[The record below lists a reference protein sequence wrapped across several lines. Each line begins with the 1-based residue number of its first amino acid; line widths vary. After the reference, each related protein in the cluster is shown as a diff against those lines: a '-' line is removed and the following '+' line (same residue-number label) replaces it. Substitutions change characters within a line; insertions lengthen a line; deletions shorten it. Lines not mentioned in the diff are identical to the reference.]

1 MRICPVVMLVGIM
14 ANKKNLPVNEQA
26 PPQNIEAEKAL
37 LASML
42 LEEDALMRGLE
53 IIRKEFFYDNRHQL
67 IFSAI
72 QDLFEKNIKC
82 NIITLTNYFK
92 ETNKIDLVG
101 GISYLTSLFDFVPT
115 AAHIDDYAKIVRE
128 KFILRSLI
136 NVSTRI
142 VSEAYAC
149 NQDVDSLLDSAEA
162 MIFDVSEHMNA
173 REAYPI
179 SMLVK
184 ENLNLFEKI
193 HTHQGHVTGLPSGY
207 IDLDNITS
215 GFQRSDFIII
225 AARPSMGKTAFAC
238 NIAQNLAVTQNIPVL
253 IFSLEMS
260 KEQLVQRML
269 CSEARIDSSSMRKGI
284 LSDREMGKLIQ
295 AAGILEK
302 APIFIDDTPA
312 LSIFEIRA
320 RARRLKSRENIQL
333 VVVDYLQLM
342 RGRGRYENR
351 QQEITDIS
359 ASLKAMAKEL
369 SIPVIALSQMNRLI
383 ERREDKR
390 PILADLRESGSIEQD
405 ADLVIFI
412 HREEQYD
419 ESEETKGLT
428 DIIIAKHRN
437 GPIDR
442 VHLTFLKNCLRF
454 ENCSKRQPT

>member
-1 MRICPVVMLVGIM
+1 M
-14 ANKKNLPVNEQA
+14 ANRKSTPVSDQV

-53 IIRKEFFYDNRHQL
+53 IVRKEFFYDNRHQL
-67 IFSAI
+67 IFNAI
-72 QDLFEKNIKC
+72 QELFDKNIKC
-82 NIITLTNYFK
+82 NFITLTNYFREK
-92 ETNKIDLVG
+92 NKIELVG
-101 GISYLTSLFDFVPT
+101 GIEYLTSLFDLVPT
-115 AAHIDDYAKIVRE
+115 AAHIEDYIKIVRDN
-128 KFILRSLI
+128 FVLRSLI
-136 NVSTRI
+136 NISTRI
-142 VSEAYAC
+142 AAEAYSC
-149 NQDVDSLLDSAEA
+149 PQDVDVLLDNAES
-162 MIFDVSEHMNA
+162 MMFDISSHMMS

-179 SMLVK
+179 SRLVK
-184 ENLNLFEKI
+184 ENLDLFEKI
-193 HTHQGHVTGLPSGY
+193 HSKQEHVTGLPSGY

-215 GFQRSDFIII
+215 GFQGSDFIVI

-238 NIAQNLAVTQNIPVL
+238 NIAQNLAVTQKVPVL

-269 CSEARIDSSSMRKGI
+269 CSEARIDSTLMRKGI

-295 AAGILEK
+295 AAGILEQ
-302 APIFIDDTPA
+302 APIFIDDTPS

-320 RARRLKSRENIQL
+320 RARRLKSREDIQL
-333 VVVDYLQLM
+333 IVVDYLQLM

-351 QQEITDIS
+351 QQEITEIS

-383 ERREDKR
+383 ERREKKE
-390 PILADLRESGSIEQD
+390 PMLADLRESGSIEQD

-412 HREEQYD
+412 YRDEQYD
-419 ESEETKGLT
+419 ESEEMKGVT

-437 GPIDR
+437 GPTDR
-442 VHLTFLKNCLRF
+442 IKLTFLKNCLRF
-454 ENCSKRQPT
+454 ENFSRFQPT

>member
-1 MRICPVVMLVGIM
+1 M
-14 ANKKNLPVNEQA
+14 ANKKHTPLSEQIPPHNL
-26 PPQNIEAEKAL
+26 EAEKAL

-42 LEEDALMRGLE
+42 LDEDALMRGLE
-53 IIRKEFFYDNRHQL
+53 IIRKEFFYDNRHQM

-72 QDLFEKNIKC
+72 QYLFEKNIKC
-82 NIITLTNYFK
+82 NFVTLVNYFK
-92 ETNKIDLVG
+92 EKNKIELAG
-101 GISYLTSLFDFVPT
+101 GIEYVTSLFDMVPT
-115 AAHIDDYAKIVRE
+115 AAHIEDYAKIVRDN
-128 KFILRSLI
+128 FILRSLI
-136 NVSTRI
+136 NVSTKI
-142 VSEAYAC
+142 ISEAYAC
-149 NQDVDSLLDSAEA
+149 TQDVDALLDDAES
-162 MIFDVSEHMNA
+162 MIFDVSGHISA

-179 SMLVK
+179 SSLVK
-184 ENLNLFEKI
+184 ENLDLFEKI
-193 HTHQGHVTGLPSGY
+193 HARQGHVTGLPSGY

-215 GFQRSDFIII
+215 GFQKSDFIVI

-269 CSEARIDSSSMRKGI
+269 CSEARIDSALMRKGI
-284 LSDREMGKLIQ
+284 LPDRDMGKLIQ

-312 LSIFEIRA
+312 LSIFEVRA
-320 RARRLKSRENIQL
+320 RARRLKSKENIQL
-333 VVVDYLQLM
+333 VIIDYLQLM

-390 PILADLRESGSIEQD
+390 PVLADLRESGSIEQD
-405 ADLVIFI
+405 ADLVLFI
-412 HREEQYD
+412 HRDEQYD
-419 ESEETKGLT
+419 ESEETKGVT

-437 GPIDR
+437 GPIGQIR
-442 VHLTFLKNCLRF
+442 LTFLKHCLRF
-454 ENCSKRQPT
+454 ENCSKRQSA

>member
-1 MRICPVVMLVGIM
+1 M
-14 ANKKNLPVNEQA
+14 ANRKTAPTMEQV
-26 PPQNIEAEKAL
+26 PPHNIEAEKAL

-42 LEEDALMRGLE
+42 LEEEAMIRGCELV
-53 IIRKEFFYDNRHQL
+53 RKEFFYDNRHQL

-72 QDLFEKNIKC
+72 QELFEKNIKC
-82 NIITLTNYFK
+82 NIITLSNYFK
-92 ETNKIDLVG
+92 EKNKIKLIG
-101 GISYLTSLFDFVPT
+101 GIDYLTSLFDIVPS
-115 AAHIDDYAKIVRE
+115 AAHIEDYAKIVRDS
-128 KFILRSLI
+128 FVLRSLI
-136 NVSTRI
+136 NISTKI
-142 VSEAYAC
+142 ISEAYSC
-149 NQDVDSLLDSAEA
+149 SQDVDALLDSAES
-162 MIFDVSEHMNA
+162 MIFDISSHMIS
-173 REAYPI
+173 REASPI
-179 SMLVK
+179 SRLVK
-184 ENLNLFEKI
+184 ENLDLFEKV
-193 HTHQGHVTGLPSGY
+193 HSKKEHVTGLPSGY

-215 GFQRSDFIII
+215 GFQKSDFIVI

-284 LSDREMGKLIQ
+284 LSDNDMGKLIQ

-302 APIFIDDTPA
+302 APIFIDDTPS

-320 RARRLKSRENIQL
+320 RARRLKSREDIQL
-333 VVVDYLQLM
+333 IIVDYLQLM

-383 ERREDKR
+383 ERREKKE
-390 PILADLRESGSIEQD
+390 PMLADLRESGSIEQD

-412 HREEQYD
+412 HRDEQYD
-419 ESEETKGLT
+419 DSEELKGVT
-428 DIIIAKHRN
+428 DIIVAKHRN
-437 GPIDR
+437 GPTDR
-442 VHLTFLKNCLRF
+442 IKLTFLKNCLRF
-454 ENCSKRQPT
+454 ENYSPRQTI

>member
-1 MRICPVVMLVGIM
+1 M

-115 AAHIDDYAKIVRE
+115 AAHIDDYGKIVRE

-184 ENLNLFEKI
+184 ENLDLFEKI